1 MMRSDR
7 MKKGIEKAPHRALF
21 AAMGLLPEELE
32 RPIIGI
38 ANSANDLIPGHI
50 HLDKICQAVKDGIR
64 MAGGTPLAFSTIGIC
79 DGIAMN
85 HEGMKYSLGSR
96 ELICDSV
103 EVMAKAYPFDGLVLI
118 PNCDKIIPGMLM
130 AALRLNIPS
139 IIISGG
145 PMLAGRLEGKQVDLI
160 SVFEGI
166 GRVAAG
172 TMSEEELSTL
182 ESCACPGAGSCSG
195 MFTANSMNC
204 LAEALGIGLPGN
216 GTILA
221 VHAAR
226 IRLAKRA
233 GQRIVD
239 LVEKDI
245 RPRDIMTL
253 KAFRNAITVDMA
265 FGGSSNTALHLPALA
280 HEAGLELPLAVF
292 DEISNITPH
301 ICNMS
306 PAGPHHLEDL
316 DQAGGVFGIMKEL
329 SRKALIDEGCL
340 SVEGG
345 PMGDILKRADVKDA
359 EVIRPLEKPYHERG
373 GLSVLHGTL
382 APGGSVI
389 KTAGV
394 PAGMRRF
401 VGTAR
406 IFESEEE
413 TVAAIMEGKVK
424 EGDVVIVRY
433 EGPKGGP
440 GMREML
446 TPTSVLVGRSLD
458 LSCALITDGRFSGGT
473 RGLCIGHVSPEAAE
487 GGPVAF
493 VKDGDRIEIDL
504 DKKSIDLMVD
514 EGEIEQRKAHWT
526 KPAPKIREGY
536 MARYARLVTG
546 AATGAVFKPEAGN
559 E

>member
-1 MMRSDR
+1 MRSDR

-21 AAMGLLPEELE
+21 SAMGLLPEELE

-50 HLDKICQAVKDGIR
+50 HLDKICQAVKDGVR

-145 PMLAGRLEGKQVDLI
+145 PMLAGRSQGKTIDLI
-160 SVFEGI
+160 SVFEGV

-172 TMSEEELSTL
+172 TMDEEELEAL
-182 ESCACPGAGSCSG
+182 EACACPGAGSCSG

-204 LAEALGIGLPGN
+204 LSEALGIGLPGN

-221 VHAAR
+221 VHASR

-233 GQRIVD
+233 GQRIID
-239 LVEKDI
+239 LVEKDMK
-245 RPRDIMTL
+245 PRDIMTL
-253 KAFRNAITVDMA
+253 KAFKNAITVDMA

-280 HEAGLELPLAVF
+280 HEAGIELPLAVF
-292 DEISNITPH
+292 DEISNRTPH

-329 SRKALIDEGCL
+329 SRKGLIEEDCL

-345 PMGDILKRADVKDA
+345 TIGDILKRAEVKDL
-359 EVIRPLEKPYHERG
+359 EVIRPLERPYHEQG
-373 GLSVLHGTL
+373 GLSVLYGTL
-382 APGGSVI
+382 APDGSVI

-394 PAGMRRF
+394 PAGMRKF
-401 VGTAR
+401 IGTAR
-406 IFESEEE
+406 IYESEEE
-413 TVAAIMEGKVK
+413 TVAAIMAGKVK
-424 EGDVVIVRY
+424 EEDAVIVRY

-487 GGPVAF
+487 GGPIAF
-493 VKDGDRIEIDL
+493 VKNGDRIEIDL
-504 DKKSIDLMVD
+504 DKKSIDLIVD
-514 EGEIEQRKAHWT
+514 EKELARRKADWK
-526 KPAPKIREGY
+526 KPAPNITEGY

-546 AATGAVFKPEAGN
+546 AATGAIFKDSEG
-559 E
+559 

>member
-1 MMRSDR
+1 MRSDR
-7 MKKGIEKAPHRALF
+7 MKKGLEKAPHRALF
-21 AAMGLLPEELE
+21 SAVGLLPEELE

-50 HLDKICQAVKDGIR
+50 HLDKICQAVKDGVR

-130 AALRLNIPS
+130 AALRLNIPTV
-139 IIISGG
+139 IMSGG
-145 PMLAGRLEGKQVDLI
+145 PMLAGRFQGKTVDLI

-172 TMSEEELSTL
+172 TMDEAELSAL
-182 ESCACPGAGSCSG
+182 EACACPGAGSCSG

-204 LAEALGIGLPGN
+204 LSEALGIGLPGN

-233 GQRIVD
+233 GQRIID
-239 LVEKDI
+239 LVEKDVK
-245 RPRDIMTL
+245 PRDIMTL

-280 HEAGLELPLAVF
+280 HEAGLELPLSVF
-292 DEISNITPH
+292 DEISDKTPH
-301 ICNMS
+301 ICYMS
-306 PAGPHHLEDL
+306 PAGPYHLEEL
-316 DQAGGVFGIMKEL
+316 DQAGGVFAIMKEL
-329 SRKALIDEGCL
+329 SRKGLIDENSL

-345 PMGDILKRADVKDA
+345 TIGDIMKRAAVLDH
-359 EVIRPLEKPYHERG
+359 EVIRPLENPYHEQG
-373 GLSVLHGTL
+373 GLSVLNGTL
-382 APGGSVI
+382 APGGSII

-394 PAGMRRF
+394 PDGMRKF

-406 IFESEEE
+406 IYESEED
-413 TVAAIMEGKVK
+413 TVAAIMEGRVK
-424 EGDVVIVRY
+424 EGDAVIVRY

-493 VKDGDRIEIDL
+493 VRDGDRIEINL
-504 DKKSIDLMVD
+504 DKKRIDLMVD
-514 EGEIEQRKAHWT
+514 PEELARRKAEWK
-526 KPAPKIREGY
+526 KPAPKITEGY

-546 AATGAVFKPEAGN
+546 AATGAIFKPDED
-559 E
+559 